1 VKKKRGK
8 RAYTEYKVVYIKY
21 FMLIFLKRKADIYV
35 SNEGVYAMDLQ
46 NFIDGQWQY
55 DEQVQKMPVINPA
68 TGEQIGTVP
77 LSTKQHIEEAV
88 QAAYE
93 AQKKWSLIPAPKR
106 ADYLYEIAFKL
117 KERKDEIAQML
128 TKEMGKVIEEARG
141 EVQEGIDMA
150 LYMAAEGR
158 RLFGETVPSELPN
171 KFAMSVRAPIGV
183 VGLITPWNFPIAIAT
198 WKAFPALIAG
208 NTVVWKP
215 SNETPFMALEL
226 AKICKEVGLPNG
238 VLNVVYGTGPTVGTA
253 MIEHPQIRVISFTGS
268 TTTGSKVAELGGK
281 HLKKISLEMGGKNA
295 VIVMDDADLE
305 LAVDGILWS
314 AFGTA
319 GQRCTACSRVI
330 AHKNIKQELQK
341 KLIARTKALTIGN
354 GLDPSVKV
362 GPVINKAALEKINH
376 YVQIGKQ
383 QGATLAYGGRIF
395 VHNEFENGYYF
406 EPTIFT
412 DVTPD
417 MIIAQE
423 EIFGP
428 VISIIEVSSL
438 EQAIEVNNNVKFG
451 LSSSIFSSDINKLFK
466 AQQLL
471 DTGIVYVNAG
481 TTGAEIHLP
490 FGGTKGTGNGHRDSG
505 QAALDVY
512 TEWKSIYID
521 YSGKLQRA
529 QIDNE

>member
-1 VKKKRGK
+1 MV
-8 RAYTEYKVVYIKY
+8 
-21 FMLIFLKRKADIYV
+21 
-35 SNEGVYAMDLQ
+35 DLR
-46 NFIDGQWQY
+46 NFIGGQWIDDINLQT
-55 DEQVQKMPVINPA
+55 MPVINPA
-68 TGEQIGTVP
+68 TGEQLGTVP
-77 LSTKQHIEEAV
+77 LSTKQQVDLAV
-88 QAAYE
+88 AKAKE
-93 AQKKWSLIPAPKR
+93 AQKLWARVPAPKR
-106 ADYLYEIAFKL
+106 ADYLYEVAFKL
-117 KERKDEIAQML
+117 KEKKEYLAEIL
-128 TKEMGKVIEEARG
+128 TREMGKVIEEARG

-158 RLFGETVPSELPN
+158 RLFGETVPSELAN

-198 WKAFPALIAG
+198 WKAFPAIIAG

-215 SNETPFMALEL
+215 SNETPYMAYEL
-226 AKICKEVGLPNG
+226 AKIFEEVGLPDG
-238 VLNVVYGTGPTVGTA
+238 VANVVFGTGPTTGTA
-253 MIEHPQIRVISFTGS
+253 MIEHPDIRVISFTGS
-268 TTTGSKVAELGGK
+268 TDTGSKVAELGGK

-295 VIVMDDADLE
+295 VIVMEDAAID
-305 LAVDGILWS
+305 LAVEAILWS

-330 AHKNIKQELQK
+330 VHKDVKAELQ
-341 KLIARTKALTIGN
+341 ARLVEATEKLTIGN
-354 GLDPSVKV
+354 GLDENVKV
-362 GPVINKAALEKINH
+362 GPVINRAALEKINH
-376 YVQIGKQ
+376 YVQLGKQ
-383 QGATLAYGGRIF
+383 QGAVLLTGGNILSEAPYDKGF
-395 VHNEFENGYYF
+395 YF

-412 DVTPD
+412 DVKAD

-428 VISIIEVSSL
+428 VISMIEVADL
-438 EQAIEVNNNVKFG
+438 EEAIAVNNGVKFG
-451 LSSSIFSSDINKLFK
+451 LSSSIFSCDVNKIFK
-466 AQQLL
+466 AQELL
-471 DTGIVYVNAG
+471 DTGIVYINAG